1 VVHGGANFT
10 KTVIINAGVK
20 EEITF
25 ALAPLHNPAN
35 LEGIIVAESIFTN
48 ATQIAVFDTAFHQ
61 TIPVLA
67 HKYAIPNKLLV
78 EN

>member
-48 ATQIAVFDTAFHQ
+48 ATQIAV
-61 TIPVLA
+61 V
-67 HKYAIPNKLLV
+67 
-78 EN
+78 